1 MDIFKYLEKIGYN
14 NTTDQFEHHIIE
26 YAKSENIPYLSPE
39 KGKFLSF
46 ITKLKNPFK
55 CLEIGLGSGYSTYKI
70 LKSLGKNGK
79 LISIDFNFFRVELFY
94 ENIFKKLPKSLQKK
108 ISVYPLESFY
118 VLDKL
123 IETNEKFD
131 FIFLDATKRDYFNY
145 YKILPDILNNKG
157 ILIVDNITYSKQTF
171 HLETKR
177 SKNYIE
183 GIKLIEKANKYLLGM
198 DNFETVFLPVGDGI
212 SISIKLQ
219 D

>member
-79 LISIDFNFFRVELFY
+79 LISIDFNFLATSKIALTPSFPHASHPLS
-94 ENIFKKLPKSLQKK
+94 NIEISFLEIPFKQILSSFLAFS
-108 ISVYPLESFY
+108 SV
-118 VLDKL
+118 
-123 IETNEKFD
+123 
-131 FIFLDATKRDYFNY
+131 
-145 YKILPDILNNKG
+145 
-157 ILIVDNITYSKQTF
+157 
-171 HLETKR
+171 
-177 SKNYIE
+177 
-183 GIKLIEKANKYLLGM
+183 
-198 DNFETVFLPVGDGI
+198 
-212 SISIKLQ
+212 
-219 D
+219 